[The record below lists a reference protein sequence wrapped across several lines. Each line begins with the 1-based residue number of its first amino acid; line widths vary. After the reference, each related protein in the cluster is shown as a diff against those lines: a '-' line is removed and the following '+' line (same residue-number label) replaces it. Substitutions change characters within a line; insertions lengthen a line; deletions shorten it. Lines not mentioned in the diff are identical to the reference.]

1 MKLEFRLFR
10 SIASSGTATSDN
22 SITRVTPTSSDQRI
36 DVDYEQDHDH
46 SQDMVTDHDEEVIVD
61 NTDDEECIK
70 RSRQTTLTALGSH
83 PCNGNP
89 GMGAG
94 RDEKNRFVISVVVF
108 LLSTK

>member
-1 MKLEFRLFR
+1 MKLEFLLFP
-10 SIASSGTATSDN
+10 SIAIPGTATSDN

-70 RSRQTTLTALGSH
+70 RSRQTTLTSLGNH
-83 PCNGNP
+83 PSIGNP
-89 GMGAG
+89 GMGAA
-94 RDEKNRFVISVVVF
+94 RDDKNR
-108 LLSTK
+108 